1 MILWYELLYFI
12 INATNRRNI
21 ANVICNSDVCIR
33 HSVNSDEDRVEYLQF
48 KADGSFVNVQ
58 DDEDGINIQHG
69 TWKLTDNEI
78 ILRIQD
84 GKLAGSTFTYTVS
97 EIGTDKLTVS
107 MWGVTA
113 YLIRVPDSEIEK
125 YL

>member
-1 MILWYELLYFI
+1 
-12 INATNRRNI
+12 
-21 ANVICNSDVCIR
+21 
-33 HSVNSDEDRVEYLQF
+33 LQF